1 MTHTPGSLNP
11 YSNGILSDAQ
21 LAYNKL
27 RFFCLNPYSN
37 GILSDTLSKSTLP
50 FYAFPILQQNPP

>member
-1 MTHTPGSLNP
+1 MEYSLINCTFGDRV
-11 YSNGILSDAQ
+11 YIH
-21 LAYNKL
+21 
-27 RFFCLNPYSN
+27 RLNPYSN